1 MMYLWRFIQE
11 RYPLFI
17 TIPLCVIITLGL
29 IPTHDTGKYHNH
41 LLVSSLAVLTTWLGL
56 LSLRAADDLH
66 SIQADRDKS
75 PHRGLV
81 TGYIQASAL
90 RRICILILVLL
101 IFLHV
106 QNWIGVV
113 ILCFLT
119 VYYWLWFKLSPHF
132 PILLRP
138 FGSNFIFAII
148 PFYIG
153 ALHKTPWQMESLYFA
168 GFLYFAVIA
177 HEYAH
182 NVQPD
187 RKDEHELETT
197 STPLRYTQ
205 IIGAR
210 GTAILAGWL
219 FASSFIC
226 GTIMASIMKES
237 AFLIT
242 LIIHMLVNTYLI
254 GMLIYQPTSKLSR
267 KFYVLGYT
275 FFIIPLAVRIIVR
288 TINVTPIGN

>member
-1 MMYLWRFIQE
+1 MMHVWRFIQE

-17 TIPLCVIITLGL
+17 TIPLCIIVTLSL
-29 IPTHDTGKYHNH
+29 IPSIDTGKYHNH
-41 LLVSSLAVLTTWLGL
+41 LLLTSLAVLTTWLGL
-56 LSLRAADDLH
+56 LLLRAADDLH

-90 RRICILILVLL
+90 RRNCILILVLL

-113 ILCFLT
+113 ILCVLT
-119 VYYWLWFKLSPHF
+119 VYYWLWFKLSPRL

-153 ALHKTPWQMESLYFA
+153 AVHKIPWQVESLYFA

-182 NVQPD
+182 NIQPD
-187 RKDEHELETT
+187 RGDEHELEPT
-197 STPLRYTQ
+197 STPLTYTQ

-210 GTAILAGWL
+210 GTALLAGLL

-226 GTIMASIMKES
+226 GAIMASIMKEG
-237 AFLIT
+237 AFLIA

-254 GMLIYQPTSKLSR
+254 GMLIYQPSSKLSR
-267 KFYVLGYT
+267 KFYVLGFT
-275 FFIIPLAVRIIVR
+275 FFIIPLSVRIIVR
-288 TINVTPIGN
+288 AINTINIP